1 MYNINIYSAIQTFWV
16 NNFFFRE
23 CVLLFSKHK
32 LFRSPNQH
40 IRTISWRILNHICK
54 LWKWNTF
61 TCTIYLCVWWGGGGS
76 GIPYITTTT
85 SWTVPCHWC
94 SSLHASEI
102 PRAVPVGAVASNRFN
117 HTGETLRWEAW
128 QKQST
133 HPPGWGLGIGLTTPP
148 CKNETLL
155 WKTNQIPITTK
166 ALMWIWANLLAKLQ
180 FLMKA
185 KNWKSEM
192 RKKICLGPKSR
203 SALER
208 GMSAPCLRHPK
219 WLKSLVRWQY
229 TSWTSLV

>member
-1 MYNINIYSAIQTFWV
+1 MPFKYFGSIIFFLENVYFCSVSINYLDHQISILERFLEGSWIIYANYENEILSHIQYI
-16 NNFFFRE
+16 
-23 CVLLFSKHK
+23 CV
-32 LFRSPNQH
+32 
-40 IRTISWRILNHICK
+40 CG
-54 LWKWNTF
+54 
-61 TCTIYLCVWWGGGGS
+61 GGGGS

-102 PRAVPVGAVASNRFN
+102 PRVVPVGAVASNRFN

-166 ALMWIWANLLAKLQ
+166 ALMWIWANLLAKWQ

-192 RKKICLGPKSR
+192 WKKICLGPKSR

-219 WLKSLVRWQY
+219 WLKSLVRWQD